1 MLCAFVHMPVKAA
14 AQNQMLHLE
23 LRHFARYALMS
34 NNHNIGRSVNAVLAQ
49 QLQRYQRQQHD
60 RQQQRTTRQP
70 QHQQQRRRNHLLLG
84 TQELLW
90 VREKPKPLRKIVH
103 TYVCMCVHIYI
114 YACMSHNQRNDQVVS
129 SADNVVPIKTRV
141 WVRVSAP
148 CVWPAERAH
157 QLSLNLTPY
166 TCIASGWDKIR
177 PCV

>member
-90 VREKPKPLRKIVH
+90 VREKPKPLRKTVH
-103 TYVCMCVHIYI
+103 THVCMCVHTYTYMHAWAII
-114 YACMSHNQRNDQVVS
+114 
-129 SADNVVPIKTRV
+129 SAMIKSCLLLITSCRLRLGFEFECPP
-141 WVRVSAP
+141 RVSDRRK
-148 CVWPAERAH
+148 ERT
-157 QLSLNLTPY
+157 SSRS
-166 TCIASGWDKIR
+166 I
-177 PCV
+177 